1 SASSFFRRRAL
12 ALAACVVLSGCA
24 AHDDFLK
31 AQATGTLQAWGDY
44 VKRYPTEGHPGC
56 DDCVTAR
63 KNYDAALAQEND
75 AWTQAQA
82 DGAAAAYL
90 DFLGKHDAASPHFAP
105 ALEAAVE
112 LLKKGQADEGD
123 YATYFS
129 QRQDEAPAAEI
140 RRALAGLRYRKAK
153 ASAEPG
159 ASAYFEAQ
167 YPGTSEAAK
176 LEAHWANAELERAK
190 KFKTRLALDYYLKR
204 FPGAAGADEARAL
217 LAELP
222 RAEPLAD
229 DGSALELLPK
239 LREASSALRGQ
250 ECLGVLA
257 ELVKKT
263 GEPYGAAA
271 ERLRGEFAA
280 ASNSDDIAACRNA
293 RLKVP
298 EGAKALVGS
307 AVRSLALLSQRR
319 MKLSSLFSGEDVLT
333 AKSRKIGKTASGLS
347 ETAEAFDLEMQAYYG
362 YMPADPDKPQEKAS
376 KDAAEAVRRARRAF
390 ELSQGGLVAEKKSEA
405 ADVVGL
411 MNAQEDLLVAII
423 AEHEK
428 PERRAP

>member
-1 SASSFFRRRAL
+1 
-12 ALAACVVLSGCA
+12 
-24 AHDDFLK
+24 
-31 AQATGTLQAWGDY
+31 
-44 VKRYPTEGHPGC
+44 
-56 DDCVTAR
+56 
-63 KNYDAALAQEND
+63 
-75 AWTQAQA
+75 
-82 DGAAAAYL
+82 
-90 DFLGKHDAASPHFAP
+90 
-105 ALEAAVE
+105 
-112 LLKKGQADEGD
+112 
-123 YATYFS
+123 
-129 QRQDEAPAAEI
+129 
-140 RRALAGLRYRKAK
+140 
-153 ASAEPG
+153 
-159 ASAYFEAQ
+159 
-167 YPGTSEAAK
+167 
-176 LEAHWANAELERAK
+176 
-190 KFKTRLALDYYLKR
+190 
-204 FPGAAGADEARAL
+204 
-217 LAELP
+217 
-222 RAEPLAD
+222 
-229 DGSALELLPK
+229 
-239 LREASSALRGQ
+239 
-250 ECLGVLA
+250 VLA